1 MNKVLIIQYP
11 SLSHLNASF
20 KIAKILKNNGYEV
33 FYFMPKDFYH
43 HVNNNNFHFYSSDTF
58 PFGVDADISL
68 ARQMKIDYNYFD
80 KLKNKSSSLFYDL
93 RKGELNAAVDTIKPT
108 VIIADTF
115 AGTDFLLLYQQIK
128 SSGIKFFYLE
138 TMLSSIGSASHPYL
152 NSRSMPHQKRNIR
165 FEHFFRLV
173 AKNTKRI
180 FYKALY
186 LGQDELSVLDRKI
199 KEEGLPDHYQIDEL
213 NFFDLIFKNI
223 PSLLTSPIE
232 LEYFNVPQRDNHH
245 YLGLFVDKNRID
257 MSIDDRLKAIVS
269 KGKPV
274 VYISFGTVFGEHRA
288 RDIFSLMKKL
298 NTVAGQLSG
307 VEFIFSLGK
316 KKWEEKHL
324 LQLSNV
330 HIFSYVPQLW
340 MLKNANIF
348 ITHGGLN
355 SVKESLAI
363 GVPLLVYPIDI
374 DQIGN
379 ARKIMSKKIGLYG
392 DLKRD
397 SVKMI
402 KDKIGQLLDAN
413 DYRNNMEVIMN
424 KIDNKYKEEELVL
437 NLIDKYPPIV

>member
-33 FYFMPKDFYH
+33 FYFMPKDFYN
-43 HVNNNNFHFYSSDTF
+43 HVNNNHFHFYSSDTF

-80 KLKNKSSSLFYDL
+80 KLKNKSSALFYDL

-115 AGTDFLLLYQQIK
+115 AGTDFLLLYTRIK
-128 SSGIKFFYLE
+128 SLGIKFFYLE
-138 TMLSSIGSASHPYL
+138 TMLSSIGNASHPYL
-152 NSRSMPHQKRNIR
+152 NSRSMPHQKTKIR
-165 FEHFFRLV
+165 LEHFFRLLS
-173 AKNTKRI
+173 KNTRQI
-180 FYKALY
+180 FYKTFY
-186 LGQDELSVLDRKI
+186 LGQDELSVLNRKI
-199 KEEGLPDHYQIDEL
+199 KEEGLPAHYKLDEL

-232 LEYFNVPQRDNHH
+232 LEFFNTPQHDNHH

-257 MSIDDRLKAIVS
+257 ITIDDRLDRIVT
-269 KGKPV
+269 KGRKV
-274 VYISFGTVFGEHRA
+274 VYISFGTVFGEHRVH
-288 RDIFSLMKKL
+288 DIFSLMKKL
-298 NTVAGQLSG
+298 NKVAGQLTE
-307 VEFIFSLGK
+307 VDFIFSLGK
-316 KKWEEKHL
+316 KKWEEKYL
-324 LQLSNV
+324 RQLSNV
-330 HIFSYVPQLW
+330 HIFPYVPQLW

-355 SVKESLAI
+355 SIKESLAI

-379 ARKIMSKKIGLYG
+379 ARKIASKKIGLFG
-392 DLKRD
+392 DLKKD

-402 KDKIGQLLDAN
+402 RNKIVQLLGAN
-413 DYRNNMEVIMN
+413 DYRNNMETIMSQ
-424 KIDNKYKEEELVL
+424 IDNKYKEEELVL
-437 NLIDKYPPIV
+437 NLINNYSPIV